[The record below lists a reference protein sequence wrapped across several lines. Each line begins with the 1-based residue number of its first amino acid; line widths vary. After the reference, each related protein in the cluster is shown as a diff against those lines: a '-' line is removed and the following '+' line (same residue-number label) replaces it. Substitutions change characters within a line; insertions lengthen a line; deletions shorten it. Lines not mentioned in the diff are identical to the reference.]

1 MRKKS
6 KMRAYA
12 FLMAMVLAITTF
24 LGDASAF
31 MPAYAA
37 GEDAQAMDDK
47 FMPDTLSREGESAG
61 QEITIAEWSGMDPN
75 VVLPSTAEKD
85 GVIVGTWGITSR
97 LKKGD
102 SHATHGY
109 GASGWNVTE
118 TEANSREA
126 WSFTFNAEGYTDLK
140 FSVTQRSTGAG
151 PKNFKLQYSLENS
164 EEITDIGTM
173 YELIDKD
180 TAKSIECKLP
190 EEVYGKKFTLYIRN
204 VDSARID
211 GKTTGPT
218 GINQIRA
225 ISLTGTMSGSQ
236 IVTPEEG
243 KEVQTIAAVKSA
255 ANSSE
260 TSMVKG
266 RLIFKEGG
274 KYYLQDST
282 GGLVVSFKNALAN
295 PNPAVGDLLQ
305 VTGTYA
311 KESGLHMLKE
321 ADLNGLEKSE
331 EALPSV
337 TKTLAEILGDST
349 DTLQSTRVRV
359 ENVTLGAA
367 DESGYTTLTQ
377 GEQSIKVYNMP
388 SLTDIVEHDIVT
400 VDAVVSKNES
410 EIQLRVASADD
421 VTLVKHIETC
431 GEVTASVKEG
441 YVDPR
446 TEVALSCVTEGAAI
460 HYSVD
465 DRKTYQVY
473 SSPIVITKDTT
484 IYAYAKKDGFIDGS
498 EKIFNYLVDTEFVQP
513 EWDES
518 ARVNIAQWAGNADY
532 DAAGVNTGSIKGD
545 LFAPNDMLDADSL
558 FSATVNGQA
567 VKPYMTPTTAGAA
580 YYMGGQNLGS
590 GTDDYIQ
597 LALSS
602 AGFTNMKLSF
612 RMRATK
618 AAAGAFQLQYS
629 RDGQN
634 FKDFTTGTYEYKYTA
649 YGSGGVSSDVEGSG
663 EITDGVARP
672 SLAPANYVS
681 FSFDVPARATNT
693 KRLYIRMVPGKDK
706 ADGSGTVTAG
716 NIRVDSVLLTGNPI
730 LDDTICKPVK
740 ADPAEQEVP
749 MNTPLT
755 LTTETEGAEI
765 YYSLNNGEF
774 VKYDESKKPVLT
786 EFPVNVRTYASKAGM
801 TDSGKLLYRYT
812 HAQVSTVRATPNG
825 GAVAAGTVVKLNCNT
840 EGAVVYAAK
849 QNADETWGEWTA
861 VPDNHLTL
869 TELPAVYKVKATKEG
884 YLDSSELTISYTLR
898 ENEKYN
904 IYFGQMHAHTS
915 YSDGAGSAEEAYQH
929 GIAVENLDF
938 LSLTDHSNSFDN
950 ADDASILDG
959 SVSTEWTEGHQL
971 EEKYTS
977 EDFVGMFGYEMT
989 WSNGL
994 GHMNTFN
1001 SSGFQSRT
1009 QKDFA
1014 TYSTAL
1020 QNYYAALK
1028 TQPNSISQFNHPGTT
1043 FGDFSDFAHY
1053 DETID
1058 NLVTLIEVGNGEGAI
1073 GSSGYFPSYEYYQ
1086 RALDKGW
1093 HVAPTNNQDNHKGR
1107 WGDANT
1113 ARSVVLA
1120 DSLTRNNIYDAMRNN
1135 RVYATEDNDLSIY
1148 YTLDGFEMGTVLE
1161 DGDTGETVHLKA
1173 ELSDPTDAGLGTV
1186 SVITNGGLVLDKKTL
1201 TGNTATVEFDV
1212 DNKYSYYY
1220 LKVVEADGDIA
1231 VTAPVWVGS
1240 VEEAGINKLSS
1251 STKIPLKGEP
1261 LDINLE
1267 LYNNEKVDMEVQS
1280 IEFKVGDEVI
1290 HTVALEAGEK
1300 IASGTTK
1307 TYSFDYTYEKAGG
1320 VQVTAEVHAKLNG
1333 VDKVYGSSLSLFYI
1347 LPELVTK
1354 VIIDGT
1360 HSNDYVSGNYADYMG
1375 NFAKIAE
1382 ALNKNNNMEVHV
1394 EKNQITS
1401 EMLRDCALLVI
1412 TPPAKRKGDTYDVSH
1427 FDDAFVQMVKDYT
1440 DKGGA
1445 LIVCGASDYQD
1456 TADVQT
1462 SKEMNKILT
1471 AIGATTRMNSD
1482 QVQDAAKNEK
1492 EPYRLSLKNFNAD
1505 SKYLKGAFADSTDE
1519 EGNKIEGQEY
1529 STYRGCSVA
1538 LDADAVTA
1546 GKAEPLVSG
1555 FDTTSSVDCKDENGG
1570 SVSNNPTVVEAGKVV
1585 SLGHET
1591 LTSGADVFVA
1601 GTVFMSDYEVR
1612 AEEDTVKPFLNKTI
1626 LENILRDV
1634 QKAMPVT
1641 EISQMRKGEMGD
1653 IFTIEGYVT
1662 AGTAVKGNIFF
1673 DTIYLQDDTAG
1684 VTVFP
1689 YAQEGLEVGTKI
1701 QATGYVDAYQ
1711 GDKELQLMYTK
1722 ILDDEPLVYEPQKMS
1737 AKDAMDYEKSGGKLV
1752 KVEGKVTDVLYD
1764 AAGTGVSQLW
1774 LDDGSGEIANVFID
1788 GYILSA
1794 KTQKNELASVVE
1806 MGANVSAVGLVY
1818 AHPEGESDVPI
1829 TCLRVRNCDEI
1840 VQTAPPVEATGI
1852 TLDKTTGSIKVG
1864 ETLTLTVATEPAEA
1878 IDTVVWK
1885 SSDDTVATVKHG
1897 VVTGVKAGTATI
1909 TATAGEKKATCTIT
1923 VTDADTPP
1931 TGVTGI
1937 TLDKASA
1944 SVQVGRTLT
1953 LKATVEP
1960 AGSAEPVV
1968 WKSSDNTI
1976 ATVENGVVTGVK
1988 AGTAIITA
1996 EAGGKKAACEIT
2008 VTDTPPVEVTGI
2020 TLNKLTGSV
2029 QVGGTLTLI
2038 ATVEPAGATDAVIW
2052 ESSDT
2057 TIATVKDGV
2066 VTGVKAGTVNITA
2079 EAGSKKATCKV
2090 TVTELPPVEVTGITL
2105 NKLTGSVQVG
2115 GTLTLIATV
2124 EPAGATDA
2132 VIWESSNPTI
2142 ATVKDGV
2149 VTGVKAGTADITA
2162 EAGSKK
2168 ATCKVTVTELPPV
2181 EVTGITLNKTA
2192 GSIKVGGTLTLIATV
2207 EPAGATDAVIWE
2219 SSDPTIATVTDG
2231 VVTGVKAGIVDI
2243 TAEAGSKKATC
2254 KVTVTADDEIITP
2267 PGEVAVTGIT
2277 LDKTNASIGKGK
2289 TFTLKATVAP
2299 ANAANKKVVWSSS
2312 NPKVATVTNAG
2323 VVKGVKAGTAS
2334 ITAEAGGKKAVCK
2347 VKVGTVTLNY
2357 KSLTMKK
2364 GTSTKALTAKYTNDA
2379 YKKWKSSNS
2388 KVVKVTVKKG
2398 KVTLKAVKKGTATI
2412 TVTSKLGMTAKCK
2425 VKVQTKDVKTK
2436 KLALNKKKA
2445 TLKVKK
2451 SLQLKV
2457 TRTPVTASDKVTW
2470 RTSNKK
2476 VAVVSK
2482 KGKVTAKKA
2491 GKATITVKANGKKAS
2506 CKITVKK

>member
-1 MRKKS
+1 
-6 KMRAYA
+6 
-12 FLMAMVLAITTF
+12 MAMVLAVTTF
-24 LGDASAF
+24 LGDASAV

-37 GEDAQAMDDK
+37 GENAQELDGK
-47 FMPDTLSREGESAG
+47 FLPDTLSREGEPAA
-61 QEITIAEWSGMDPN
+61 QEMTIAEWEGVNADLT
-75 VVLPSTAEKD
+75 LPSNAEKD
-85 GVIVGTWGITSR
+85 NVVVGTWDVTTG
-97 LKKGD
+97 LKAGTV
-102 SHATHGY
+102 STTHGPQY
-109 GASGWNVTE
+109 TNWTALIEGAEGIN
-118 TEANSREA
+118 ARGA
-126 WSFTFNAEGYTDLK
+126 WMFTFDATGYTGLK
-140 FSVTQRSTGAG
+140 FSAIQRSSNTG
-151 PKNFKLQYSLENS
+151 PKNFKLQYSLEGS
-164 EEITDIGTM
+164 EEIVDITGTEREIKNAAVTS
-173 YELIDKD
+173 YDSFQLPDEL
-180 TAKSIECKLP
+180 
-190 EEVYGKKFTLYIRN
+190 YGKKFTLYIRN
-204 VDSARID
+204 YDDVTVNNGTLQSGGAS
-211 GKTTGPT
+211 
-218 GINQIRA
+218 NIRG
-225 ISLTGTMSGSQ
+225 ISLKGTIMSDSQ

-243 KEVQTIAAVKSA
+243 KEVSTIAAVKNA
-255 ANSSE
+255 ANSEE

-266 RLIFKEGG
+266 RLILKEGG
-274 KYYLQDST
+274 NYYLQDDT
-282 GGLVVSFKNALAN
+282 GGLVVSFKEALVN
-295 PNPAVGDLLQ
+295 PNPVVGDLLQ
-305 VTGTYA
+305 VTGTYG
-311 KESGLHMLKE
+311 KENGLHMLKE

-337 TKTLAEILGDST
+337 TKTLAEILGDSS
-349 DTLQSTRVRV
+349 DALQSTRVHI
-359 ENVTLGAA
+359 ESVTLGAA

-377 GEQSIKVYNMP
+377 GNDSIKVYRMP
-388 SLTDIVEHDIVT
+388 SLTNIVEHDIVT

-410 EIQLRVASADD
+410 EIQLRVASAND

-431 GEVTASVKEG
+431 GEVTASVKTG
-441 YVDPR
+441 YVEPN
-446 TEVALSCVTEGAAI
+446 TEVTLSCATEGAVI
-460 HYSVD
+460 HYSID
-465 DRKTYQVY
+465 DKKTYQEY

-484 IYAYAKKDGFIDGS
+484 IYAYAAKEGYIDGS
-498 EKIFNYLVDTEFVQP
+498 EKSFNYLVDTEFVQP
-513 EWDES
+513 EWNES
-518 ARVNIAQWAGNADY
+518 IRVNIAQWAGNANY
-532 DAAGVNTGSIKGD
+532 DDAGVNTGNIKGD
-545 LFAPNDMLDADSL
+545 LFTANDLLDEDSL
-558 FSATVNGQA
+558 YSVTVKGQA
-567 VKPYMTPTTAGAA
+567 VKPYITPTTAGAA

-612 RMRATK
+612 RMRATGG
-618 AAAGAFQLQYS
+618 AAGAFQLQYS

-672 SLAPANYVS
+672 SLAVSNYVS

-693 KRLYIRMVPGKDK
+693 KRLYIRMVPGKDR
-706 ADGSGTVTAG
+706 ADGKDGLPAG
-716 NIRVDSVLLTGNPI
+716 NIRVDSVVFSGNPI
-730 LDDTICKPVK
+730 MDDTICKPVI

-749 MNTPLT
+749 MNSPLT

-774 VKYDESKKPVLT
+774 VKYDQSKKPALT
-786 EFPVNVRTYASKAGM
+786 EFPVNIRTYASKTGM
-801 TDSGKLLYRYT
+801 ADSGKLLYQYT
-812 HAQVSTVRATPNG
+812 QAQVSTVRATPNG

-840 EGAVVYAAK
+840 EGAVIYAAK
-849 QNADETWGEWTA
+849 QNADETWGEWTE

-869 TELPAVYKVKATKEG
+869 AELPVVYKVKATKEG

-904 IYFGQMHAHTS
+904 IYFGQMHSHTS
-915 YSDGAGSAEEAYQH
+915 YSDGAGTAEEAYQH
-929 GIAVENLDF
+929 GKAVENLDF

-977 EDFVGMFGYEMT
+977 DDFVGIFGYEMT

-1001 SSGFQSRT
+1001 SGGFQSRT

-1058 NLVTLIEVGNGEGAI
+1058 NLITLIEVGNGEGAI

-1148 YTLDGFEMGTVLE
+1148 YTLDGYEMGTVLE

-1186 SVITNGGLVLDKKTL
+1186 SVITNGGLVLDKKTI
-1201 TGNTATVEFDV
+1201 TGNTATVEFDI

-1251 STKIPLKGEP
+1251 STKIPLKGKP

-1267 LYNNEKVDMEVQS
+1267 LYNNEKTDMEVQS
-1280 IEFKVGDEVI
+1280 IEFKAGDEVI
-1290 HTVALEAGEK
+1290 HTVALEEGEK

-1307 TYSFDYTYEKAGG
+1307 TYSFDYTYNKAGG
-1320 VQVTAEVHAKLNG
+1320 VQVTAEVRAKLNG

-1354 VIIDGT
+1354 IVIDGT
-1360 HSNDYVSGNYADYMG
+1360 HSNDYVSGSYADYMG

-1382 ALNKNNNMEVHV
+1382 ALNSNNNMEVHV

-1401 EMLRDCALLVI
+1401 EMLSDCALLVI
-1412 TPPAKRKGDTYDVSH
+1412 TPPAKKAGSTYGVSH
-1427 FDDAFVQMVKDYT
+1427 FDDAFVQMIKDYT

-1445 LIVCGASDYQD
+1445 LIVCGTSDYQD
-1456 TADVQT
+1456 TTDVQT
-1462 SKEMNKILT
+1462 AKEMNKILT
-1471 AIGATTRMNSD
+1471 AIGATTRLNSD
-1482 QVQDAAKNEK
+1482 QVQDQTKNEK

-1538 LDADAVTA
+1538 LDPDAVTS

-1555 FDTTSSVDCKDENGG
+1555 FDTTSSVDCKDENGA

-1591 LTSGADVFVA
+1591 LTSGADIFVA
-1601 GTVFMSDYEVR
+1601 GTVFMSDYEVK

-1626 LENILRDV
+1626 VENILRDV
-1634 QKAMPVT
+1634 QVSLPVT
-1641 EISQMRKGEMGD
+1641 EISQMRQGEMGEL
-1653 IFTIEGYVT
+1653 FTIEGYVT

-1711 GDKELQLMYTK
+1711 GDKELQLLYTK
-1722 ILDDEPLVYEPQKMS
+1722 ILDAEPNVYEPQAMS
-1737 AKDAMDYEKSGGKLV
+1737 AKDAMDYAKSGGKLV

-1764 AAGTGVSQLW
+1764 AAGTGVSQFW
-1774 LDDGSGEIANVFID
+1774 VDDGSGEAANVFID

-1806 MGANVSAVGLVY
+1806 MGSTVSAVGLVY

-1840 VQTAPPVEATGI
+1840 VQTVPPVEATGI

-1864 ETLTLTVATEPAEA
+1864 ETFTLTATVEPEA
-1878 IDTVVWK
+1878 ASDTVVWK
-1885 SSDDTVATVKHG
+1885 SSDNTVATVKNG
-1897 VVTGVKAGTATI
+1897 VVTGVKAGTAVI
-1909 TATAGEKKATCTIT
+1909 TAEAGDKTATCTII
-1923 VTDADTPP
+1923 VTDAGTPP

-1944 SVQVGRTLT
+1944 SVQVGKTLT
-1953 LKATVEP
+1953 LTATIEPAEATDTVIWESSDNTIATVEDGVVTGVKAGTATITAEAGGKKATCKVTVTDTSPVEVTGITLDKLTASVQVGKTLTLTATVEP
-1960 AGSAEPVV
+1960 AGATDAVIWE
-1968 WKSSDNTI
+1968 SSDNTI

-1988 AGTAIITA
+1988 AGTATITA
-1996 EAGGKKAACEIT
+1996 EAGGKKATCKIT

-2057 TIATVKDGV
+2057 AIATVKDGV
-2066 VTGVKAGTVNITA
+2066 VTGVKAGTV
-2079 EAGSKKATCKV
+2079 
-2090 TVTELPPVEVTGITL
+2090 
-2105 NKLTGSVQVG
+2105 
-2115 GTLTLIATV
+2115 
-2124 EPAGATDA
+2124 
-2132 VIWESSNPTI
+2132 
-2142 ATVKDGV
+2142 
-2149 VTGVKAGTADITA
+2149 DITA

-2181 EVTGITLNKTA
+2181 EVTGITLDKTT
-2192 GSIKVGGTLTLIATV
+2192 GSIKVGETLTLKATL

-2219 SSDPTIATVTDG
+2219 SSDTAIATVKDG
-2231 VVTGVKAGIVDI
+2231 VVTGVKAGTADI
-2243 TAEAGSKKATC
+2243 TAEAGSKKAVC
-2254 KVTVTADDEIITP
+2254 KVTVTADTPIITP
-2267 PGEVAVTGIT
+2267 PVEVTGIT
-2277 LDKTNASIGKGK
+2277 LDKTNASIGIGK

-2299 ANAANKKVVWSSS
+2299 ANAANKTVVWSSS

-2323 VVKGVKAGTAS
+2323 VVKGIKAGTAS

-2347 VKVGTVTLNY
+2347 VKVGTVALNY
-2357 KSLTMKK
+2357 KTLTMKK
-2364 GTSTKALTAKYTNDA
+2364 GASTKALTAKYTNDA

-2412 TVTSKLGMTAKCK
+2412 TVTSKLGVTAKCK

-2436 KLALNKKKA
+2436 KMALNKKKA